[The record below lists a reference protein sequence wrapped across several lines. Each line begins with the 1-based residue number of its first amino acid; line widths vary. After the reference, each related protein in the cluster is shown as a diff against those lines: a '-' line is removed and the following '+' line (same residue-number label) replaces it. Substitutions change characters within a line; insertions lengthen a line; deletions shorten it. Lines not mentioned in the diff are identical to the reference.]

1 MPTLSASSYKT
12 PVAAILNFRR
22 EMTKAHTV
30 ADLRDYAGSGEP
42 VTLTVTPSSLDAM
55 LMLKPDQSPSPS
67 SAHNSSAYDPSDRTP
82 PTTRCD
88 DGTNRTES
96 DLSATATVRCP
107 EAAENASIKKNS
119 PAAQAL
125 CDESP
130 PSDKLDSN
138 LLQQFDDRTLDDL
151 LKERRALRR
160 VLASALASA
169 EFFFDFQ
176 PSPLEIAKIEPL
188 SDEEIAA
195 LETEI
200 IGSGDIEAPRLDPI
214 PSLPFSNGTTIDVV
228 PALSIS
234 EAVPA
239 ATTES
244 SASGGAVR
252 RILDVRTDPTLGSGD
267 MAGSF
272 VYRPAPDLPTI
283 SVGKITAFRLC
294 CEAGFQPDVQATV
307 RPPEQ
312 SSRTNLWQE
321 RIRERSAGAERT
333 GREQHAQAKLRRMNI
348 LDKAGLYQQLR
359 CVRRANTTL
368 SPHLSNLQV
377 GAYWAESCQQVIC
390 RLAGGS
396 PRRTFRRL
404 SDLFRVVARLR

>member
-1 MPTLSASSYKT
+1 
-12 PVAAILNFRR
+12 
-22 EMTKAHTV
+22 MTKAQTV

-42 VTLTVTPSSLDAM
+42 VTLTVTPSSLGLTLDAM
-55 LMLKPDQSPSPS
+55 LMLTYDRSPSPS
-67 SAHNSSAYDPSDRTP
+67 SAHNSSAYDPSAHTP
-82 PTTRCD
+82 PTTQCG

-107 EAAENASIKKNS
+107 EAAENASIKRDS
-119 PAAQAL
+119 PAAQTL

-130 PSDKLDSN
+130 PPDKLDSN

-200 IGSGDIEAPRLDPI
+200 FGSGDIEAPRLDPI
-214 PSLPFSNGTTIDVV
+214 PSLPFSNGTTID
-228 PALSIS
+228 
-234 EAVPA
+234 AVPA
-239 ATTES
+239 PSITETTES

-272 VYRPAPDLPTI
+272 VCRPAPDLPTI

-294 CEAGFQPDVQATV
+294 CEAGFQPDVQAAV
-307 RPPEQ
+307 RPPER
-312 SSRTNLWQE
+312 SSRTNLWRE
-321 RIRERSAGAERT
+321 RIRERSAGA
-333 GREQHAQAKLRRMNI
+333 
-348 LDKAGLYQQLR
+348 D
-359 CVRRANTTL
+359 
-368 SPHLSNLQV
+368 
-377 GAYWAESCQQVIC
+377 AYWAKPM
-390 RLAGGS
+390 RLPMQILFEYKRSGAGA
-396 PRRTFRRL
+396 RRTGQERARTAFMSRRRVRADVDVRCERQKKQL
-404 SDLFRVVARLR
+404 TSAARENESEHRFLFCVVLPNSSNPEEPGY